1 MQYWDKAWADFDI
14 SFYKK
19 YIDPSR
25 NYVFIDYFK
34 KHGVKTVCDIGCGFG
49 RYSVV
54 SSYNNFDVYGIDI
67 SDYAI
72 KITEEM
78 LKSFGLEYR
87 QFKKCEITEIQF
99 EDNTFDG
106 IIAHAVIDHV
116 TLDGAKKSISE
127 ISRILKPD
135 GIVYLSF
142 DGLSDEDIEME
153 HETLED
159 GSMVYKNGDREGL
172 LYRYYEDEE
181 IEQLLKGHKIL
192 YFGKNSSGDRD
203 VIYQITKKAK

>member
-99 EDNTFDG
+99 EDNT
-106 IIAHAVIDHV
+106 
-116 TLDGAKKSISE
+116 
-127 ISRILKPD
+127 
-135 GIVYLSF
+135 
-142 DGLSDEDIEME
+142 
-153 HETLED
+153 
-159 GSMVYKNGDREGL
+159 
-172 LYRYYEDEE
+172 
-181 IEQLLKGHKIL
+181 
-192 YFGKNSSGDRD
+192 
-203 VIYQITKKAK
+203 